1 MNLNATFIVQVF
13 VFFTLAWFVSRF
25 VWPPVCI
32 ALDER
37 RDKIASGLKA
47 AELAQVNLAEVEKQV
62 KIELAQAKLDNKVLV
77 TDAEKQAINIIAE
90 AKAGAEAES
99 SRILQA
105 AKVEIEQQMFLA
117 KQSLREQVALLA
129 ISGAEQILKREVN
142 SSIHADLLT
151 ALKTK
156 L

>member
-25 VWPPVCI
+25 VWPPVRV

-47 AELAQVNLAEVEKQV
+47 AELAQANLADVEKRV
-62 KIELAQAKLDNKVLV
+62 KNELAQARADNQGLV
-77 TDAEKQAINIIAE
+77 ADAEKQAISIIAE
-90 AKAGAEAES
+90 AKTGAEIEY
-99 SRILQA
+99 SRILHA
-105 AKVEIEQQMFLA
+105 AKVEVEQHMFLA
-117 KQSLREQVALLA
+117 KQSLREQVASLA
-129 ISGAEQILKREVN
+129 VSGAEQILKREVN
-142 SSIHADLLT
+142 ASTHADLLA
-151 ALKTK
+151 ALKIK

>member
-25 VWPPVCI
+25 VWPPVRI

-47 AELAQVNLAEVEKQV
+47 AELAQANLAEVEKQV
-62 KIELAQAKLDNKVLV
+62 KVELAQAKLDNKILV
-77 TDAEKQAINIIAE
+77 VDAEKQAINIIAE
-90 AKAGAEAES
+90 AKAAAEVEC
-99 SRILQA
+99 SRMLQA
-105 AKVEIEQQMFLA
+105 AKIEVEQQMFLA
-117 KQSLREQVALLA
+117 KQSLREQVASLT

-142 SSIHADLLT
+142 ASTHVDLLT